1 MKKRLPPLGLFFLAP
16 AVGELLSGSAPPAEF
31 LNPLIFF
38 ILLLLYGG
46 GAVLVREVII
56 RWRKGW
62 PSLLALG
69 AAYAIIEE
77 GLMVKSF
84 FDPAWMDLGKLATYG
99 RWLEVNWAWSLELII
114 YHAVISIA
122 IPILIV
128 HLIFPSRRDEP
139 WLGKSGATFATLFFA
154 ADVAFGAFILTPFWP
169 GLVQYW
175 GAAFLVVVLI
185 LLAWLLPRGVFK
197 PGAAAVRNP
206 FRFWLAGF
214 FGWVVFF
221 LIFAAGPELI
231 PVPAVVM
238 VLCLALAGGV
248 TWLVMRLSGNT
259 GSWRDTQRLALAAG
273 PLSFFILFT
282 PIREYVGIS
291 DDNPAGMVVVGII
304 AAVLLIALY
313 VRTSRRVKEE
323 GHG

>member
-1 MKKRLPPLGLFFLAP
+1 MRKRLPPLVLFFLAP

-31 LNPLIFF
+31 LNPIIFF

-46 GAVLVREVII
+46 GAVLVRELVI

-99 RWLEVNWAWSLELII
+99 RWMDVNWAWSLELII

-128 HLIFPSRRDEP
+128 HLIFPGRRDEP
-139 WLGKSGATFATLFFA
+139 WLGKAGATFAMLFFA
-154 ADVAFGAFILTPFWP
+154 ADVTFGAFILTPFWP
-169 GLVQYW
+169 GLAQYW
-175 GAAFLVVVLI
+175 VAAFLVVVLI
-185 LLAWLLPRGVFK
+185 LLARLLPRDIFK
-197 PGAAAVRNP
+197 PRAAAIRNP

-214 FGWVVFF
+214 FGWLVFF
-221 LIFAAGPELI
+221 LIFAALPEVI
-231 PVPAVVM
+231 PAPPVVM
-238 VLCLALAGGV
+238 ALSLALAGGV
-248 TWLVMRLSGNT
+248 IWLVMGLSGNS
-259 GSWRDTQRLALAAG
+259 GSWRDTQKLALAAG
-273 PLSFFILFT
+273 PVSFYILLS
-282 PIREYVGIS
+282 PVREYAGIS
-291 DDNPAGMVVVGII
+291 DDNPAGMVVVGIV
-304 AAVLLIALY
+304 AAALLIWLY
-313 VRTSRRVKEE
+313 VKTSRRVTEE
-323 GHG
+323 HRG